1 MKKELI
7 KIGNKSKKAFSFE
20 LNSKKKN
27 KVLNDYCNLIEKNK
41 RIIIYQNKKD
51 IFKAQKEKLKKNL
64 INRLILDEKKIF

>member
-1 MKKELI
+1 MKNELI

-41 RIIIYQNKKD
+41 KIIIYQNKKD
-51 IFKAQKEKLKKNL
+51 VYKAQKKIKKKFNQSSYF
-64 INRLILDEKKIF
+64 K